1 MICFDS
7 HSWKNK
13 NGQPDVCPLLFFRS
27 IFWFYEIG
35 SMGMPGVDDFPF
47 NPEILGDVLSFVKCI
62 QIVLFIVFL

>member
-1 MICFDS
+1 MYVLCF
-7 HSWKNK
+7 
-13 NGQPDVCPLLFFRS
+13 FFRS